1 MTRHDFVKAAL
12 ADLTFSALTHAIKDL
27 PGTATDPAHEPLQ
40 DCVIEVTQLSD
51 SEAYV
56 SVAGNGTRRFFSI
69 KVQQDKTFN
78 R

>member
-1 MTRHDFVKAAL
+1 MTKHDPVKAAL
-12 ADLTFSALTHAIKDL
+12 ADLVFNALTHAIKEM
-27 PGTATDPAHEPLQ
+27 PGTAIDPAHSPLE

-56 SVAGNGTRRFFSI
+56 SVAGNGKRRFFSI
-69 KVQQDKTFN
+69 KVQNDRTFG